1 LIENASEDGQT
12 VTASYS
18 GDLNYTSATGKTTE
32 TVAKA
37 TPTVSVSGQSGA
49 VTGPVSYKVTVSGA
63 GATPTGSVS
72 VSDGTNTCFITSL
85 TNGSGTCSITENAAE
100 SQFSVTASY
109 SGDGNYTS
117 ATGKTTETVAK
128 ATPTVSVSGQS
139 GAVTGPVSYKVTV
152 SGAGATPTG
161 SVSVSDG
168 TNTCSITSLTNGS
181 GTCSITENAAES
193 QFSVTAS
200 YSGDLNYT
208 SATGKTTETVAKA
221 TPTVSVSGQSGQTT
235 GPVTISVSVSGA
247 GATPTGSVSVSDG
260 TNTCSIT
267 SLTSGSGTCSITEN
281 AAESPFSVTASY
293 SGDLNYTSATGK
305 TTETVAKATPTVSV
319 SGPSSAVT
327 GVIDYVVTI
336 SGQGASPSGSVTISD
351 GTKMSSGA
359 LNTCTIALNAEG
371 IGACALQEG
380 TGTYQVT
387 AKYTGDYN
395 YGAASTTTTEVV
407 NETTTSLDVSTST
420 LVYGLEQSAT
430 FSVTVYPPV
439 GDDTAPSGTTVHLM
453 AGKQKLCV
461 TSPLVLTIVTVIN
474 PVSGLPVQITEA
486 TAACHLAPAAIA
498 AGKYSV
504 TADFPGEAGSFV
516 GSTSPPAPLTV
527 ISAPTSTTLSV
538 SNSTTTYGRESSE
551 ALTTRVKGPAGP
563 SYVTGSVTVKTASKT
578 LCTTTLKEGTGTCKL
593 TRFQLSVGRYS
604 LVADYRGTKSL
615 VSSSSKP
622 LTLSVVGALTST
634 ALSLSRTTVAF
645 RTEQSERFTAQVAVP
660 AGMAYASGAVAVTRG
675 SRKLCTITLTRGK
688 GTCSLTATELPVGS
702 YQISARYE
710 GSNELKAS
718 TSPGKKLVVTK
729 AS

>member
-1 LIENASEDGQT
+1 MDHAATASSARGPGPLDSLDTLVPTVAVSGPSGPSGATTGPVVYIVTVSGDGATPTGSVTVFDGAGGSCSIPNLDDTGSGTCSITENAAESPFSVTASYSGDLNYTSATGYTNEDVALATPTVTVTGQSGATTGPVAYGVTVSGPTGAATPTGSVTVSDGTNTCSITSLTSGSGTCSLIENASEDGQT

-18 GDLNYTSATGKTTE
+18 GDL
-32 TVAKA
+32 
-37 TPTVSVSGQSGA
+37 
-49 VTGPVSYKVTVSGA
+49 
-63 GATPTGSVS
+63 
-72 VSDGTNTCFITSL
+72 
-85 TNGSGTCSITENAAE
+85 
-100 SQFSVTASY
+100 
-109 SGDGNYTS
+109 NYTS

-193 QFSVTAS
+193 PFSVAAS
-200 YSGDLNYT
+200 YSGD
-208 SATGKTTETVAKA
+208 G
-221 TPTVSVSGQSGQTT
+221 
-235 GPVTISVSVSGA
+235 
-247 GATPTGSVSVSDG
+247 
-260 TNTCSIT
+260 
-267 SLTSGSGTCSITEN
+267 
-281 AAESPFSVTASY
+281 
-293 SGDLNYTSATGK
+293 NYTSATGK

>member
-1 LIENASEDGQT
+1 M
-12 VTASYS
+12 
-18 GDLNYTSATGKTTE
+18 
-32 TVAKA
+32 
-37 TPTVSVSGQSGA
+37 
-49 VTGPVSYKVTVSGA
+49 
-63 GATPTGSVS
+63 
-72 VSDGTNTCFITSL
+72 
-85 TNGSGTCSITENAAE
+85 
-100 SQFSVTASY
+100 
-109 SGDGNYTS
+109 
-117 ATGKTTETVAK
+117 
-128 ATPTVSVSGQS
+128 
-139 GAVTGPVSYKVTV
+139 
-152 SGAGATPTG
+152 
-161 SVSVSDG
+161 
-168 TNTCSITSLTNGS
+168 
-181 GTCSITENAAES
+181 
-193 QFSVTAS
+193 
-200 YSGDLNYT
+200 
-208 SATGKTTETVAKA
+208 
-221 TPTVSVSGQSGQTT
+221 
-235 GPVTISVSVSGA
+235 
-247 GATPTGSVSVSDG
+247 
-260 TNTCSIT
+260 
-267 SLTSGSGTCSITEN
+267 
-281 AAESPFSVTASY
+281 
-293 SGDLNYTSATGK
+293 
-305 TTETVAKATPTVSV
+305 SV

>member
-1 LIENASEDGQT
+1 MASVRAQT
-12 VTASYS
+12 VTSRRVRGCSCARRLAARPRSFVLLSCVGAFMLIGLIAAALLTGESRPARALGSASQRQSEIRVAGRLSDS
-18 GDLNYTSATGKTTE
+18 GKTAASIAPSKRHGATFPASSSTRGDRLDKRTASLPVLSSSATRRPRGAVVAPNPAGRAATASSTRQLIGHVTTASPVRQLMDHAATASSARGPGPLDSLDTLVP
-32 TVAKA
+32 TVA
-37 TPTVSVSGQSGA
+37 VSGPSGPSGA
-49 VTGPVSYKVTVSGA
+49 TTGPVVYIVTVSGD
-63 GATPTGSVS
+63 GATPTGSVT
-72 VSDGTNTCFITSL
+72 VFDGAG
-85 TNGSGTCSITENAAE
+85 GSCSIPNLDDT
-100 SQFSVTASY
+100 
-109 SGDGNYTS
+109 
-117 ATGKTTETVAK
+117 
-128 ATPTVSVSGQS
+128 
-139 GAVTGPVSYKVTV
+139 
-152 SGAGATPTG
+152 
-161 SVSVSDG
+161 
-168 TNTCSITSLTNGS
+168 
-181 GTCSITENAAES
+181 
-193 QFSVTAS
+193 
-200 YSGDLNYT
+200 
-208 SATGKTTETVAKA
+208 
-221 TPTVSVSGQSGQTT
+221 
-235 GPVTISVSVSGA
+235 
-247 GATPTGSVSVSDG
+247 
-260 TNTCSIT
+260 
-267 SLTSGSGTCSITEN
+267 GSGTCSITEN
-281 AAESPFSVTASY
+281 AAESPFSVAASY
-293 SGDLNYTSATGK
+293 SGDGNYTSATGK